1 MSIVITSEIKKTGVD
16 FTKGKTPL
24 RKGSGKGSFGKH
36 LTDRD
41 KKGQFRSV
49 KRQTN
54 RLRNLAM
61 ISGITEALLEIVSVD
76 LGIFSRTVARKT
88 GKLRRAV
95 WISVKKIVGKIS
107 HHGGKTVINWKE
119 IISGILSRD
128 TQEYFIYHIRGR
140 GFYMNP
146 TEKGTFPIRFS
157 RFKPMARSAL
167 RRTIDKKLKKF
178 GIQDRVTFTV

>member
-1 MSIVITSEIKKTGVD
+1 MSIVITSQLVRRDRVKSLQRRKDPLAHLKRIKTETG
-16 FTKGKTPL
+16 
-24 RKGSGKGSFGKH
+24 
-36 LTDRD
+36 
-41 KKGQFRSV
+41 
-49 KRQTN
+49 
-54 RLRNLAM
+54 RLRSKA
-61 ISGITEALLEIVSVD
+61 ITEGITEALLELVSVD
-76 LGIFSRTVARKT
+76 LGMFSRTVARKT

-95 WISVKKIVGKIS
+95 YSSVREVVGRITQ
-107 HHGGKTVINWKE
+107 HRGKTVINWKE

-167 RRTIDKKLKKF
+167 KRTIDKKLKKF
-178 GIQDRVTFTV
+178 GIEDRVTFTV